1 VTDSAAPVPLGT
13 LPPDTDPTT
22 LPACWWALLDLH
34 PWEGNPQVHPPA
46 QVATLTAGIRA
57 HGFTTVLQAH
67 WPTCTLIAG
76 HARREALLGLLEEQ
90 GGGRAAD
97 VASAWCWL
105 QGEEEAARAVRAGGP
120 FRHRPG
126 PCATLCPVC
135 LDAPCTC
142 PR

>member
-76 HARREALLGLLEEQ
+76 HARREALLGLLEEEPEYVIP
-90 GGGRAAD
+90 G
-97 VASAWCWL
+97 S
-105 QGEEEAARAVRAGGP
+105 
-120 FRHRPG
+120 PG
-126 PCATLCPVC
+126 PGYVPVRFYGGTWC
-135 LDAPCTC
+135 CGCQGYHPVGEYTWHPDGSIVGS
-142 PR
+142 

>member
-1 VTDSAAPVPLGT
+1 VFTLTFEALP
-13 LPPDTDPTT
+13 LPPCPQGDRVPPGG
-22 LPACWWALLDLH
+22 PAPRLL
-34 PWEGNPQVHPPA
+34 
-46 QVATLTAGIRA
+46 
-57 HGFTTVLQAH
+57 VLQEVPGDLAAYMAEPAKLDDGS
-67 WPTCTLIAG
+67 WCWQT
-76 HARREALLGLLEEQ
+76 LEEQ